1 MNDLLSLLLF
11 AALFFFM
18 MRFGCGAHGSHGRK
32 HTLGDDQHS
41 RQH

>member
-11 AALFFFM
+11 AVLFVFM
-18 MRFGCGAHGSHGRK
+18 MRFGCAHGSHGRK
-32 HTLGDDQHS
+32 HTPGDDQHS